1 MRFVPIVVA
10 VSAVALLTAGCAAD
24 SATESAGVSDARL
37 SAVQEDIDRVVGA
50 GVVGAI
56 ATVTENGETV
66 VRTAGV
72 ADLSTGAPIPTQPAQ
87 RTRVGSITKTFT
99 SALVL
104 QLVAEGKVRLDEPID
119 TYLPGLLRGDGIDGR
134 AITVRQVLRHQS
146 GLPDFADDPR
156 VDEYRAGLENRTM
169 TPTDGIAMVNSGRA
183 VFAPGERYEYSN
195 ANYFVAGLLIERVT
209 GAPYAEELERRIL
222 KPLGLA
228 DTYLPGPGERD
239 IRGPHPAGYATL
251 DGVVTD
257 VSRIEPSIPWAS
269 GALVSSGTDLNRF
282 YGALLAGRVLAAA
295 ELEQMRDGVPMDP
308 ESGMVYGLGLGS
320 VRLPCGAEYFG
331 HSGGIHGYY
340 TVSGATVDGRA
351 ITVAL
356 TKAPETEPDLI
367 GMLEHALCP

>member
-1 MRFVPIVVA
+1 MRLVPIVVT
-10 VSAVALLTAGCAAD
+10 VSAVALLAGGCAAE
-24 SATESAGVSDARL
+24 SATESAGVSDARVV
-37 SAVQEDIDRVVGA
+37 AVQEDIDRVVGA
-50 GVVGAI
+50 GVTGAI

-72 ADLSTGAPIPTQPAQ
+72 ADIGTDAPIPTQPAQ
-87 RTRVGSITKTFT
+87 QTRVGSVTKTFT

-104 QLVAEGKVRLDEPID
+104 QLVAEEKVRLDEPID
-119 TYLPGLLRGDGIDGR
+119 TYLPGLLRGDGIDGG
-134 AITVRQVLRHQS
+134 AITVRQILRHQS

-156 VDEYRAGLENRTM
+156 ADEYRAGVENRTM
-169 TPTDGIAMVNSGRA
+169 TPAEAIAIVNGGRGE
-183 VFAPGERYEYSN
+183 FAPGERYGYSN
-195 ANYFVAGLLIERVT
+195 ANYLVAGMLIERVT

-257 VSRIEPSIPWAS
+257 VSRIEPSIPWAA
-269 GALVSSGTDLNRF
+269 GGLVSSGTDLNRF
-282 YGALLAGRVLAAA
+282 YGALLAGRVLEAA
-295 ELEQMRDGVPMDP
+295 ELQQMRDGVPIDP
-308 ESGMVYGLGLGS
+308 ESGTAYGLGLGS
-320 VRLPCGAEYFG
+320 IRLPCGAEYFG
-331 HSGGIHGYY
+331 HSGGIHGYN